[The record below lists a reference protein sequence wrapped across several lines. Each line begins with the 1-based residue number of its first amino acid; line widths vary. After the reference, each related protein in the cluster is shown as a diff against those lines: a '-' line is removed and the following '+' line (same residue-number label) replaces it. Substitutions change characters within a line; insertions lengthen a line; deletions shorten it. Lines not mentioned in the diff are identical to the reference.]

1 MIDPTPAFRL
11 AAALR
16 RRRLRRLDPVESQRR
31 TLLDLLRRAAATR
44 FGRDHG
50 FDRIAD
56 VAAFQAAVP
65 LRRYEAMWREYWQ
78 PAFPVLRD
86 VSWPGGIPFF
96 ALSSGTT
103 SGTSKYV
110 PVSDAMRRS
119 NVRAGFDLAAWHLGA
134 RPRSRMFGGRS
145 LMLGGSTALTE
156 HAPGIFSGDLSGI
169 AARTLPAWARPFV
182 FPGPDLAL
190 LSDWEEKLDRIA
202 RGSLDLPIRSLSG
215 TSSWL
220 LPLLDR
226 VRTLR
231 RARGD
236 AADPPYPS
244 LDLLVPGGVALAP
257 YRPRF
262 ERLLAGTAAEIRE
275 VYAASEGF
283 IALQDAAPEDGLRL
297 SLDHG
302 LFLEFVPVEE
312 LGSPTPTRHWVA
324 DAEPGVNYAL
334 VVTSCAGLW
343 AYVLGDTVRL
353 ATPRQLGR
361 DPPRVLITGRTAY
374 GLSAFGEH
382 LIAEEVDRA
391 AVDGAAAIGA
401 DLSDFAVM
409 AVFPDE
415 ASPVGRHR
423 WYVEFAAMPDA
434 AAVARFAAVID
445 ARLAALND
453 DYAAHRS
460 GGAGMGAPEVV
471 ALPPGRFAAW
481 MKSRGRLGGQ
491 NKVPRM
497 IADRALAADLAG
509 FMGMAG

>member
-11 AAALR
+11 VAALR
-16 RRRLRRLDPVESQRR
+16 RRRLQRLDPADSQRR
-31 TLLDLLRRAAATR
+31 TLMQLLRRAAGTR

-50 FDRIAD
+50 FDRID
-56 VAAFQAAVP
+56 GIAAYQAAVP
-65 LRRYEAMWREYWQ
+65 LRRYEEMWRDYWQ
-78 PAFPVLRD
+78 PAFPRLQG
-86 VSWPGGIPFF
+86 VSWPGRIPFF

-119 NVRAGFDLAAWHLGA
+119 NVRAAFDLTAWHLGA
-134 RPRSRMFGGRS
+134 RHQSRMFAGRS
-145 LMLGGSTALTE
+145 LMLGGSTTLTE

-169 AARTLPAWARPFV
+169 AARTLPPWARPFV

-202 RGSLDLPIRSLSG
+202 RGSLDLSIRSVSG

-220 LPLLDR
+220 LPLFER
-226 VRTLR
+226 VRDLR
-231 RARGD
+231 QARGE
-236 AADPPYPS
+236 APDPPYPA

-257 YRPRF
+257 YLA
-262 ERLLAGTAAEIRE
+262 RLQRLIAGTGAEIRE
-275 VYAASEGF
+275 AYAASEGF
-283 IALQDAAPEDGLRL
+283 IALQDGAPGEGLRL

-312 LGSPTPTRHWVA
+312 LGSPAPVRHWIA
-324 DAEPGVNYAL
+324 DAEPGVSYAV

-353 ATPRQLGR
+353 VGR
-361 DPPRVLITGRTAY
+361 DPPRVLITGRTSY

-382 LIAEEVDRA
+382 LIAEEAERA
-391 AVDGAAAIGA
+391 VADAAAAITA
-401 DLSDFAVM
+401 DISDFAVM

-415 ASPVGRHR
+415 TTPVGRHR
-423 WYVEFAAMPDA
+423 WFVEFASPPDA
-434 AAVARFAAVID
+434 AAIGRFAAAVD
-445 ARLAALND
+445 ARLSALND
-453 DYAAHRS
+453 DYAAHRHGS
-460 GGAGMGAPEVV
+460 MGAPDVV
-471 ALPPGRFAAW
+471 AVPPGGFAAW

-491 NKVPRM
+491 NKVPRLV
-497 IADRALAADLAG
+497 ANPALAAELTA
-509 FMGMAG
+509 FMTMER

>member
-1 MIDPTPAFRL
+1 MIDLTPVFRL
-11 AAALR
+11 AAAHR
-16 RRRLRRLDPVESQRR
+16 RRQLHRLDPVDSQRR
-31 TLLDLLRRAAATR
+31 TLLQLLRRAAGTR

-50 FDRIAD
+50 FDRIGD
-56 VAAFQAAVP
+56 VAAYQAAVP
-65 LRRYEAMWREYWQ
+65 LRRYEEMWLDYWQ
-78 PAFPVLRD
+78 PAFPVLQD
-86 VSWPGGIPFF
+86 ISWPGRIPYF

-119 NVRAGFDLAAWHLGA
+119 NVRAAFDLAAWHLGA

-145 LMLGGSTALTE
+145 LMLGGSTTLTE

-169 AARTLPAWARPFV
+169 AARTLPVWARPFV
-182 FPGPDLAL
+182 FPGPELAL

-202 RGSLDLPIRSLSG
+202 RGSLDLPIRSLTG

-226 VRTLR
+226 VRELR
-231 RARGD
+231 QARGD

-257 YRPRF
+257 YRPRL
-262 ERLLAGTAAEIRE
+262 ERLLAGTDAEIRE
-275 VYAASEGF
+275 SYPASEGF
-283 IALQDAAPEDGLRL
+283 IALQDRAPEDGLRL

-312 LGSPTPTRHWVA
+312 LGSARPTRHWIA
-324 DAEPGVNYAL
+324 DAEPGVNYA
-334 VVTSCAGLW
+334 VVLTTCAGLW
-343 AYVLGDTVRL
+343 SYVLGDTVRL
-353 ATPRQLGR
+353 ATPSHLRR
-361 DPPRVLITGRTAY
+361 DPPRVLITGRTSY

-382 LIAEEVDRA
+382 LIAEEA
-391 AVDGAAAIGA
+391 EHAVADGAVAIGA
-401 DLSDFAVM
+401 DISDFAVT

-415 ASPVGRHR
+415 SSPVGRHR
-423 WYVEFAAMPDA
+423 WFVEFTVTPDS
-434 AAVARFAAVID
+434 AAVARFAAAID
-445 ARLAALND
+445 ARLSALND
-453 DYAAHRS
+453 DYRAHRS

-471 ALPPGRFAAW
+471 AVPPGRFAAW

-491 NKVPRM
+491 NKVPRLVSNAELAAALTAFM
-497 IADRALAADLAG
+497 TADR
-509 FMGMAG
+509 